1 MNRLSSRALRTGA
14 VLGFAVLLAACSATP
29 KVTGTT
35 SGFLPSYDTLKE
47 VSDPRGVKYLSSGP
61 VGIKGEKLERVFVEP
76 SRVFPAGVRFPSIDD
91 ATVARS
97 LQYLDATLR
106 GQLAKHFALVDSPQK
121 AQLVLRP
128 AVTRIAAVEEG
139 MKPLDFVPVRLVTKP
154 LKDAVLGTPQ
164 KAAAVLEV
172 LMIDPR
178 NGSVVNSSY
187 RPATGKE
194 TGRSG
199 SGGDKVSFDAVK
211 PALDEW
217 ATSIVGELVRAP
229 KR

>member
-1 MNRLSSRALRTGA
+1 MIRLPSRALHRGA
-14 VLGFAVLLAACSATP
+14 VLGFALLLAACSATP
-29 KVTGTT
+29 KVTGVT

-47 VSDPRGVKYLSSGP
+47 ASDPSGVKYLSSGP
-61 VGIKGEKLERVFVEP
+61 VGFKGEKLDRVFVEA
-76 SRVFPAGVRFPSIDD
+76 SRVFPTGVRFPSIDE
-91 ATVARS
+91 ATTTRS

-106 GQLAKHFALVDSPQK
+106 AQLAKHFTVVDAPEK
-121 AQLVLRP
+121 AQLVVRP

-172 LMIDPR
+172 LMVDPR
-178 NGSVVNSSY
+178 SGSVVNASY

-199 SGGDKVSFDAVK
+199 AGGEKVSFDAVK

-217 ATSIVGELVRAP
+217 AASISAELVRGL

>member
-1 MNRLSSRALRTGA
+1 MTRLSSRLLRHGAALGVA
-14 VLGFAVLLAACSATP
+14 LLLAACGATP
-29 KVTGTT
+29 KVTGAT

-47 VSDPRGVKYLSSGP
+47 VSDGSGTRYLSSGP
-61 VGIKGEKLERVFVEP
+61 VGFKGEKIDRVYVEP
-76 SRVFPAGVRFPSIDD
+76 SRVFPIGVRFPSIDE
-91 ATVARS
+91 ATTTRS
-97 LQYLDATLR
+97 LQYLDTTLR
-106 GQLAKHFALVDSPQK
+106 AQLVKHFTVVDAPEK
-121 AQLVLRP
+121 AQLVIRP
-128 AVTRIAAVEEG
+128 ALTRIAAVEEG

-172 LMIDPR
+172 LMVDPR
-178 NGSVVNSSY
+178 NGSVVNAAY

-199 SGGDKVSFDAVK
+199 AGGEKVSFDAVK
-211 PALDEW
+211 PVLDEW
-217 ATSIVGELVRAP
+217 ATSISGELVRGL